1 MSTGWETFYRWEWFR
16 REQWLPKYPALS
28 QRGRAW
34 LDSFGRLLGDPQDK
48 VVLDCSCGFGAK
60 TVALSQMGF
69 RTYGSDGCSFAVE
82 KAQELARQRSLSV
95 EYFVS
100 TWADL
105 PQKAPARFHGV
116 FNDAL
121 SWIVTEEEFEASIR
135 GIREALLPRGV
146 LVFLGARE
154 GDPPGEGVSL
164 LREELARVP
173 KFSIEWHHAAEGTDC
188 TCLLAREAGSDYI
201 DMHRLYLIRE
211 AAGQR
216 LETST
221 IRNPSC
227 WDWARLERLFARAG
241 CSGLSTRETSGKI
254 GVNVAV
260 R

>member
-1 MSTGWETFYRWEWFR
+1 MNSGWETFYRWEWFR
-16 REQWLPKYPALS
+16 RDQWLPKYPALS

-34 LDSFGRLLGDPQDK
+34 LDSFGRLLGNPQGK

-60 TVALSQMGF
+60 TVALRQMGF
-69 RTYGSDGCSFAVE
+69 KTYGSDGCSFAVE
-82 KAQELARQRSLSV
+82 KAQELARQRSLDV

-100 TWADL
+100 IWADL
-105 PQKAPARFHGV
+105 PAQAPARFHGV

-135 GIREALLPRGV
+135 GIHEALLPGGA

-154 GDPPGEGVSL
+154 GDSPGVGAEL
-164 LREELARVP
+164 MREELERSQ
-173 KFSIEWHHAAEGTDC
+173 KFSIEWHRAAENTEC
-188 TCLLAREAGSDYI
+188 TCLLAREAGPDYM

-211 AAGQR
+211 ATGQR

-221 IRNPSC
+221 IRNPFC
-227 WDWARLERLFARAG
+227 WDWPRLERLFVRAG
-241 CSGLSTRETSGKI
+241 YSSLSTRETFGKI